1 MMVHFRA
8 LRKKLH
14 INSVIIIGH
23 QWRLYARRKAIKA
36 EKKKK
41 KAEALK
47 LKSKK
52 KPGRRTT
59 AAPADP
65 SQTTP

>member
-14 INSVIIIGH
+14 INSVIIISH

-47 LKSKK
+47 SKK
-52 KPGRRTT
+52 AKKGRRTT